1 MKIVFPFEGETY
13 DNKWRTFIESC
24 MSCNTLDFYTYDN
37 PSFMYVVI
45 SVSIMWATRHVNMC
59 RQTRQ
64 TMQLSSN
71 ILWHS
76 RLNKKYFKGV
86 HIHYVI

>member
-1 MKIVFPFEGETY
+1 MKIVFPFEGEMY

-71 ILWHS
+71 ILRHS
-76 RLNKKYFKGV
+76 RLK
-86 HIHYVI
+86 